1 MRFLTLAPVLAF
13 VGPIV
18 GQQIYDIV
26 RSPSLRCAI
35 VAELA
40 TDQPGTQWQT
50 TWDRSKLLTYQNLS
64 PNPINFVSPGA
75 IGQADIV
82 VRDTSVFQTVYGFGA
97 SLSACAS
104 SWSRAERAAL
114 LYAASFA
121 AVLRH
126 LLVRTPF

>member
-1 MRFLTLAPVLAF
+1 M
-13 VGPIV
+13 
-18 GQQIYDIV
+18 Y
-26 RSPSLRCAI
+26 AI
-35 VAELA
+35 VDELT
-40 TDQPGTQWQT
+40 TDHPGTQWQT

-104 SWSRAERAAL
+104 SWSCAERAAL

>member
-1 MRFLTLAPVLAF
+1 M
-13 VGPIV
+13 
-18 GQQIYDIV
+18 Y
-26 RSPSLRCAI
+26 AI
-35 VAELA
+35 VNELT
-40 TDQPGTQWQT
+40 TDHPGTQWQT

-82 VRDTSVFQTVYGFGA
+82 VRDTSVYQTVYGFGA

-104 SWSRAERAAL
+104 SRSRAERAAL